1 MPTSLALIETL
12 TETCSSDLLTYAFE
26 GPIEYDRDN
35 KPLYIEAEDPSR
47 CLTASQSKCLVRKL
61 IAGFRHAG
69 VKKGDRI
76 VVHLP
81 NTVPSRP

>member
-1 MPTSLALIETL
+1 MPALLESSDAL
-12 TETCSSDLLTYAFE
+12 TRACSSDLLTYTFE
-26 GPIEYDRDN
+26 GPIHYDRDN

-47 CLTASQSKCLVRKL
+47 YLTASQSKCLVRKL
-61 IAGFRHAG
+61 IAGFRHVG

-81 NTVPSRP
+81 NTVNLLL

>member
-1 MPTSLALIETL
+1 MPALLEPSGAL
-12 TETCSSDLLTYAFE
+12 TKTCSSDLLTYTFE

-61 IAGFRHAG
+61 IAGFRHVG
-69 VKKGDRI
+69 VEKGDRI

-81 NTVPSRP
+81 NTVQLLL